1 MTDLGSG
8 RVQEYRGA
16 AGFAGEDAAGLLL
29 RHVEVL
35 LVGDVD
41 VLGQGLQVRPAG
53 ILVTLVAVLTSQQSS
68 HQLLLLSLWHPSV
81 PDGCGQD
88 QGHEWQNLNHVPHN
102 ISGQ

>member
-41 VLGQGLQVRPAG
+41 VLG
-53 ILVTLVAVLTSQQSS
+53 
-68 HQLLLLSLWHPSV
+68 
-81 PDGCGQD
+81 
-88 QGHEWQNLNHVPHN
+88 
-102 ISGQ
+102 